1 MWGANEKAYFERI
14 ANALEAIGFKVYEY
28 QCGDRVKGT
37 VVKAFIETPM
47 GRLDVIYPERGE
59 IEIWKPN
66 GTMKYYSSLKSIAQ
80 MSAVIKQ
87 ILAHYSRK
95 E

>member
-14 ANALEAIGFKVYEY
+14 ADALEAIGLKVYEY
-28 QCGDRVKGT
+28 QGGDRVTGT

-59 IEIWKPN
+59 IEVWKPN
-66 GTMKYYSSLKSIAQ
+66 GTMKYYSTLKSIAQ
-80 MSAVIKQ
+80 MSAIIKQ
-87 ILAHYSRK
+87 TLAHYNK
-95 E
+95 